1 MEEAG
6 FDLDRFIDEVP
17 PEELLEAVK
26 EFDVNIVSSDGD
38 TVRVFCE

>member
-1 MEEAG
+1 
-6 FDLDRFIDEVP
+6 
-17 PEELLEAVK
+17 LLEAVK